1 MSLRGSLAH
10 QVWGR
15 VGLFGCCC
23 WRWVILM
30 LRRLSDLRRLRR
42 FDLHRLLLS
51 LLLVSVGQQ
60 LAQSGI
66 VRQSRRQAL
75 GERLDQGSILSH
87 VGRSFLPLLG
97 QGLEQLQLAM
107 IRRRRTTNVADI
119 TGLRRR
125 SRRRRW
131 WSYLHADTDL
141 DEPGCAGS
149 TVHCFPSRILRMTTG
164 AAAAQVWTKFQTA
177 KLQNSTLQ
185 ICPSS
190 VMVWRAA
197 ARNNGTKNG
206 TQDPAPR
213 RRRSVVYLESQ

>member
-1 MSLRGSLAH
+1 
-10 QVWGR
+10 
-15 VGLFGCCC
+15 
-23 WRWVILM
+23 M
-30 LRRLSDLRRLRR
+30 LRWLSNLRRLRR

-51 LLLVSVGQQ
+51 LLLVSVGKQM
-60 LAQSGI
+60 AQSGI

-131 WSYLHADTDL
+131 WSYRHAGTDL
-141 DEPGCAGS
+141 DKPGCAGS
-149 TVHCFPSRILRMTTG
+149 AVHCFPSRILRM
-164 AAAAQVWTKFQTA
+164 AQIWTKFQTQ
-177 KLQNSTLQ
+177 KTRCRSVHR
-185 ICPSS
+185 PSC
-190 VMVWRAA
+190 VWRAEQ
-197 ARNNGTKNG
+197 GTMAQKTAHKTRPLVG
-206 TQDPAPR
+206 GGA
-213 RRRSVVYLESQ
+213 